1 MKVTVR
7 RKKNVSTLKRVSN
20 CSTGIMKP
28 VSYTGNHKAY
38 HAIERT
44 QVVPRRAK
52 RGA

>member
-7 RKKNVSTLKRVSN
+7 RKKNVSTLKRVTN
-20 CSTGIMKP
+20 CSTGIKKP

-38 HAIERT
+38 HAIART